1 MTERSRAGED
11 EAAAQV
17 AAAPPPAPVFGGV
30 FGRAYDVLN
39 RLFVALGHVALF
51 AMMALTSI
59 DALSRYLFTRPLG
72 GMEELTEEFFMP
84 ALVYLV
90 AAHIYDQGGHIR
102 ITTVMDFFPASLR
115 KASLWLGDVA
125 GTVFFGLITYGVS
138 TRMFEAYRMQEYSS
152 SPLNYLLAHSYAI
165 VAAGC
170 ALLTLRM
177 FISVI
182 TGRHPVAPE
191 PTVG

>member
-1 MTERSRAGED
+1 MTGPARAGEPD
-11 EAAAQV
+11 AAR
-17 AAAPPPAPVFGGV
+17 AAGASSRPAGSTGGLFV
-30 FGRAYDVLN
+30 RAYDALN
-39 RLFVALGHVALF
+39 RVFVALGHVALF
-51 AMMALTSI
+51 GMMALTSI

-72 GMEELTEEFFMP
+72 GMEELTDEFFMP

-102 ITTVMDFFPASLR
+102 ITTVMDFFPPWLR
-115 KASLWLGDVA
+115 RASLWLGDVA

-138 TRMFEAYRMQEYSS
+138 TRMIEAYRIQEYSS

-177 FISVI
+177 LISVV
-182 TGRHPVAPE
+182 TGRHPTAPE

>member
-1 MTERSRAGED
+1 VTEQARTGAELASAGD
-11 EAAAQV
+11 AAS
-17 AAAPPPAPVFGGV
+17 PPAPVFGGV
-30 FGRAYDVLN
+30 FGRVYGMLN
-39 RLFVALGHVALF
+39 RVFVALGHVALF
-51 AMMALTSI
+51 GMMALTSI

-102 ITTVMDFFPASLR
+102 ITTVMDFFPPWLR
-115 KASLWLGDVA
+115 KASLWLGDIA
-125 GTVFFGLITYGVS
+125 GTVFFGLITYGVA
-138 TRMFEAYRMQEYSS
+138 TRMIEAYRMQEYSS

-177 FISVI
+177 FISVV
-182 TGRHPVAPE
+182 TGRHPTAPE

>member
-1 MTERSRAGED
+1 VTDRARTGAD
-11 EAAAQV
+11 PASAGDAASPA
-17 AAAPPPAPVFGGV
+17 APVFGGM
-30 FGRAYDVLN
+30 FGRVYDTLN
-39 RLFVALGHVALF
+39 RVFVALGHVALF
-51 AMMALTSI
+51 GMMALTSI

-102 ITTVMDFFPASLR
+102 ITTVMDFFPPRLR
-115 KASLWLGDVA
+115 KASLWLDDVA
-125 GTVFFGLITYGVS
+125 GTAFFGLITYGVS
-138 TRMFEAYRMQEYSS
+138 TRMIEAYRMQEYSS

-177 FISVI
+177 FISVV
-182 TGRHPVAPE
+182 TGRHPVAPQ

>member
-1 MTERSRAGED
+1 MTDRARAETDG
-11 EAAAQV
+11 AADVPASV
-17 AAAPPPAPVFGGV
+17 RAAPVLPGV
-30 FGRAYDVLN
+30 LGRAYETLN
-39 RLFVALGHVALF
+39 RIFVALGHVALF
-51 AMMALTSI
+51 GMMALTSI

-72 GMEELTEEFFMP
+72 GVEELTEEFFMP

-102 ITTVMDFFPASLR
+102 ITTVTDFFPQWLR
-115 KASLWLGDVA
+115 RASLWIGDVA

-138 TRMFEAYRMQEYSS
+138 TRMIEAYRMQEYSS
-152 SPLNYLLAHSYAI
+152 SPFNYLLAHSYAI

-177 FISVI
+177 LISVV
-182 TGRHPVAPE
+182 TRRHPATPE
-191 PTVG
+191 PSVG

>member
-1 MTERSRAGED
+1 MSLPATAGSL
-11 EAAAQV
+11 A
-17 AAAPPPAPVFGGV
+17 
-30 FGRAYDVLN
+30 GRLYAGLN
-39 RLFVALGHVALF
+39 RVFVGLTHAALF

-59 DALSRYLFTRPLG
+59 DAISRYLFNRPLG

-90 AAHIYDQGGHIR
+90 AAHIYDTGGHIR
-102 ITTVMDFFPASLR
+102 ITTVSDFFPPWLR
-115 KASLWLGDVA
+115 RLSVFLGDVA
-125 GTVFFGLITYGVS
+125 GTIFFGLITYGV
-138 TRMFEAYRMQEYSS
+138 TNRMIEAYRMQEYSS

-177 FISVI
+177 LLSVA
-182 TGRHPVAPE
+182 TGRHPAVAE
-191 PTVG
+191 RALDH

>member
-1 MTERSRAGED
+1 MPATTSLGNAFASAYAG
-11 EAAAQV
+11 
-17 AAAPPPAPVFGGV
+17 
-30 FGRAYDVLN
+30 LN
-39 RLFVALGHVALF
+39 RLFVALAHLALF
-51 AMMALTSI
+51 LMMALTSI

-102 ITTVMDFFPASLR
+102 ITTVMDFFPAWLR
-115 KASLWLGDVA
+115 RLCLWLGDVA
-125 GTVFFGLITYGVS
+125 GTVFFGLITYGVGN
-138 TRMFEAYRMQEYSS
+138 RMLEAYRMQEYSS

-177 FISVI
+177 FISVVA
-182 TGRHPVAPE
+182 GRHPAAPE
-191 PTVG
+191 RPIE

>member
-1 MTERSRAGED
+1 MIGSGSESVPAERAASAMPAGRSPM
-11 EAAAQV
+11 QVV
-17 AAAPPPAPVFGGV
+17 AAAYGA
-30 FGRAYDVLN
+30 LN

-51 AMMALTSI
+51 GMMSLTSI

-72 GMEELTEEFFMP
+72 GIEELTEEFFMP

-90 AAHIYDQGGHIR
+90 AAHIYDKGGHIR
-102 ITTVMDFFPASLR
+102 ITTVSDLFPAWLR
-115 KASLWLGDVA
+115 RASLWIGDVA
-125 GTVFFGLITYGVS
+125 GTIFFGLIAYGVFN
-138 TRMFEAYRMQEYSS
+138 RMIEAYRMQEYSS

-182 TGRHPVAPE
+182 TGRHPAAPE
-191 PTVG
+191 APIE